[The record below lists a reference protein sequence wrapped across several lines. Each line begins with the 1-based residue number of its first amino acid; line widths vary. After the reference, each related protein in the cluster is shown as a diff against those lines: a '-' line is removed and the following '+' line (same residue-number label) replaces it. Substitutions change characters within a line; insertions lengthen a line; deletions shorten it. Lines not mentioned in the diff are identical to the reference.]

1 MSETASSRQSWLHHL
16 AQAGVIW
23 VESHG
28 QDLLHVSKILLAT
41 LLALGLSL
49 VFDLAKPGTAM
60 VTVIIV
66 LQPRSGLVLAKGFY
80 RFIGTS
86 VGVVVSI
93 ILAASFTQ
101 QPILFLAAGACWLA
115 FCTAGST
122 IFRNFQ
128 SYAFVLAGYTLV
140 IVGLPAALQPAQAF
154 DIAMTR
160 LSEVMLGL
168 LCAGVVSDVLF
179 PQHLSDVL
187 LLTVRKRFADFKK
200 FIALDDSAAV
210 SRPARE
216 RLVLRF
222 IGEVISLEALR
233 TSSVFESAAGHLQSL
248 QLRQLNNAFMTA
260 STTFHSLDQL
270 FGRLQAGGKRSTLD
284 ALMME
289 YRAIARALSSEDRT
303 QLKQVRNG
311 VPGRLA
317 ALRRGL
323 AASSLDSDGSHLLDF
338 DSATELLAR
347 FADELVIYARIHAV
361 VIQAEMHMAD
371 DVQLPAHYV
380 ARTDPTLIVT
390 SALRAAIGFILSA
403 WFWIQTGWVSGT
415 DAVVMA
421 TVVSALFAAA
431 PSPIKVVRQFM
442 IGGALGGFFGFLS
455 AYYLQSQAENFTM
468 LCIALAPFILIGA
481 WLTTTRKYAG
491 IGTGILLF
499 FFSYA
504 SIGSNYQFDM
514 LELLNGMAGGLF
526 GVAIASVM
534 YQIIDPSD
542 SRWIKRRLARA
553 LRNQVVEAC
562 GRPLPGLAGRFES
575 GTRDLLSRFAITHSL
590 DNEDDRAIMTWL
602 LSVLEIGRAV
612 IQLRQETLSI
622 AEPQVHA
629 RIDDAIRSIA
639 RLFARPSQGRLRL
652 ALDGVLAAIAVCGDM
667 PAVLAN
673 LHLMRG
679 AMLERVTVLTPAATT
694 APPSPLNPAT
704 NTTTGK

>member
-1 MSETASSRQSWLHHL
+1 MSETVSSRQSWLHHL

-41 LLALGLSL
+41 LMALGLSL
-49 VFDLAKPGTAM
+49 LFDLSKPGTAM

-86 VGVVVSI
+86 VGVIVSI
-93 ILAASFTQ
+93 ILAAAFTQ
-101 QPILFLAAGACWLA
+101 QPVLFLAAGACWLA

-179 PQHLSDVL
+179 PKHLSDVL

-216 RLVLRF
+216 RMVLRF

-233 TSSVFESAAGHLQSL
+233 TSSVFESASGHLQSL
-248 QLRQLNNAFMTA
+248 QLRQLNTAFMTA

-270 FGRLQAGGKRSTLD
+270 FGRLQAAGKRSTLE

-289 YRAIARALSSEDRT
+289 YRAIVRALSSQDRM

-311 VPGRLA
+311 IPGRLA

-323 AASSLDSDGSHLLDF
+323 AASSGDGSHLLDF

-347 FADELVIYARIHAV
+347 FADELLVYARIHAI

-455 AYYLQSQAENFTM
+455 AYYLQAQAENFTM

-481 WLTTTRKYAG
+481 WLTTTRKYSG

-499 FFSYA
+499 FLSYA

-514 LELLNGMAGGLF
+514 LELLNGMAGGLL

-562 GRPLPGLAGRFES
+562 NRPLPGLAGRFES
-575 GTRDLLSRFAITHSL
+575 GTRDLLARFAITHSL
-590 DNEDDRAIMTWL
+590 DNEDDRAVMTWL

-622 AEPQVHA
+622 GNPEVHGKIEA
-629 RIDDAIRSIA
+629 SIRGIA
-639 RLFARPSQGRLRL
+639 YLFARPSQSRLRA
-652 ALDGVLAAIAVCGDM
+652 ALDAVLAAIAACAEM

-679 AMLERVTVLTPAATT
+679 AMLERVTVLTPAETT
-694 APPSPLNPAT
+694 APLSPFNPAT
-704 NTTTGK
+704 DATTGN

>member
-1 MSETASSRQSWLHHL
+1 MSEIASNRESWLDHL
-16 AQAGVIW
+16 KHAAVSWLEG
-23 VESHG
+23 HG
-28 QDLLHVSKILLAT
+28 QDLLYVSKILLAT

-49 VFDLAKPGTAM
+49 LFDLSRPGTAM
-60 VTVIIV
+60 ITVVIV

-86 VGVVVSI
+86 VGVIMSI
-93 ILAASFTQ
+93 VLAASFSQ
-101 QPILFLAAGACWLA
+101 QPVLFLAAGACWLA

-122 IFRNFQ
+122 VFRNFQ

-140 IVGLPAALQPAQAF
+140 IVGLPAALQPDQAF

-179 PQHLSDVL
+179 PKRLSDVL
-187 LLTVRKRFADFKK
+187 LLTVRKRFADFKT
-200 FIALDDSAAV
+200 FIALDDVAPS

-216 RLVLRF
+216 RMVLRF

-233 TSSVFESAAGHLQSL
+233 TSSVFESATGHLQSL

-270 FGRLQAGGKRSTLD
+270 FGRLQAGGKLSTLN
-284 ALMME
+284 ALLME
-289 YRAIARALSSEDRT
+289 YKAIVRALSSQDRT
-303 QLKQVRNG
+303 QLAQVRLAL
-311 VPGRLA
+311 PQRLA

-323 AASSLDSDGSHLLDF
+323 ATANGSSSGNYSDSSHVLDF
-338 DSATELLAR
+338 DSAAELLAR
-347 FADELVIYARIHAV
+347 FADELQVYARIHAV
-361 VIQAEMHMAD
+361 VIQTDMHMRHMPD

-380 ARTDPTLIVT
+380 ARTDPTLVLT
-390 SALRAAIGFILSA
+390 SALRAAIGFGISSL
-403 WFWIQTGWVSGT
+403 FWIESGWVSGT

-431 PSPIKVVRQFM
+431 PSPIKIVRQFM

-455 AYYLQSQAENFTM
+455 AYYLQSQAENFAM

-481 WLTTTRKYAG
+481 WLTTTKKYSG

-514 LELLNGMAGGLF
+514 PALLNGMAGGLI
-526 GVAIASVM
+526 GVAVASVL
-534 YQIIDPSD
+534 YQVIDPSD

-553 LRNQVVEAC
+553 LRRQVEEAC
-562 GRPLPGLAGRFES
+562 SRPLPGLLGRFES

-590 DNEDDRAIMTWL
+590 DNPDDRDIMTGL
-602 LSVLEIGRAV
+602 LSVLETGRAV
-612 IQLRQETLSI
+612 IQLRQEMLAVTDRQAHDRIEQSI
-622 AEPQVHA
+622 
-629 RIDDAIRSIA
+629 RGIA
-639 RLFARPSQGRLRL
+639 YLFARPSQARLRA
-652 ALDGVLAAIAVCGDM
+652 ALDAVLAAIAVCGAL

-679 AMLERVTVLTPAATT
+679 AMLERVTVLTPAETST
-694 APPSPLNPAT
+694 ITSET
-704 NTTTGK
+704 

>member
-1 MSETASSRQSWLHHL
+1 MSDIASRRQSWLHHL

-23 VESHG
+23 IDNHG
-28 QDLLHVSKILLAT
+28 ENLLHVSKILIAT
-41 LLALGLSL
+41 MLALGLSL
-49 VFDLAKPGTAM
+49 LFDLSKPGTAM

-80 RFIGTS
+80 RFIGT
-86 VGVVVSI
+86 VIGVIMSI

-101 QPILFLAAGACWLA
+101 QPVLFLAAGACWVAL
-115 FCTAGST
+115 CTAGST

-140 IVGLPAALQPAQAF
+140 IVGLPAALQPDQAF

-160 LSEVMLGL
+160 LAEVMLGL

-179 PQHLSDVL
+179 PKHLSDVL
-187 LLTVRKRFADFKK
+187 LLTVRKRFADFKT
-200 FIALDDSAAV
+200 FIALDESSAV
-210 SRPARE
+210 SRPVRE
-216 RLVLRF
+216 RMVLRF

-270 FGRLQAGGKRSTLD
+270 FGRLQASGKRSTLN

-289 YRAIARALSSEDRT
+289 YKAIVRALSSQDRT
-303 QLKQVRNG
+303 QLKQIRNG
-311 VPGRLA
+311 LPQRLV
-317 ALRRGL
+317 ALRRAL
-323 AASSLDSDGSHLLDF
+323 AASIDSAASDPLDF
-338 DSATELLAR
+338 DSATELLTR
-347 FADELVIYARIHAV
+347 FADELLIYARIHAV

-380 ARTDPTLIVT
+380 ARTDPTLIFT
-390 SALRAAIGFILSA
+390 SALRAAIGFGISSL
-403 WFWIQTGWVSGT
+403 FWIQTGWVSGA

-431 PSPIKVVRQFM
+431 PAPVKIVRQFM
-442 IGGALGGFFGFLS
+442 IGAALGGFFGFLS

-481 WLTTTRKYAG
+481 WLTTTRKYSG

-499 FFSYA
+499 FFTYA

-514 LELLNGMAGGLF
+514 LELLNGMAGGLI

-553 LRNQVVEAC
+553 LRFQVVEAC
-562 GRPLPGLAGRFES
+562 NRPLPGLAGRFES

-590 DNEDDRAIMTWL
+590 DNEDDRGIMTWL

-612 IQLRQETLSI
+612 IQLRQEALSVDD
-622 AEPQVHA
+622 PQIHA
-629 RIDDAIRSIA
+629 RIDDSIYSIA
-639 RLFARPSQGRLRL
+639 RLFSRPNQTRLRA
-652 ALDGVLAAIAVCGDM
+652 ALDSVLATIAVCSDM
-667 PAVLAN
+667 PGVLAN

-679 AMLERVTVLTPAATT
+679 AMLERVTVLTPAETVSRPTT
-694 APPSPLNPAT
+694 PS
-704 NTTTGK
+704 TGN

>member
-1 MSETASSRQSWLHHL
+1 MSNIANSRQSWLHHL
-16 AQAGVIW
+16 TQAGVIW
-23 VESHG
+23 IDNHG
-28 QDLLHVSKILLAT
+28 QDLLHVSKILIAT
-41 LLALGLSL
+41 MLALGLSL
-49 VFDLAKPGTAM
+49 LFDLSKPGTAM

-86 VGVVVSI
+86 VGVIMSI

-101 QPILFLAAGACWLA
+101 QPVLFLAAGACWVAL
-115 FCTAGST
+115 CTAGST

-140 IVGLPAALQPAQAF
+140 IVGLPAALQPDQAF

-160 LSEVMLGL
+160 LAEVMLGL

-179 PQHLSDVL
+179 PKHLSDVL
-187 LLTVRKRFADFKK
+187 LLTVRKRFADFKT
-200 FIALDDSAAV
+200 FIALDESAAA

-216 RLVLRF
+216 RMVLRF

-270 FGRLQAGGKRSTLD
+270 FGRLQAGGKHSTLS

-289 YRAIARALSSEDRT
+289 YKAIARAFSSQDRMP
-303 QLKQVRNG
+303 LKQVRNG
-311 VPGRLA
+311 MPQRLA

-323 AASSLDSDGSHLLDF
+323 AAGSTGGSDSSNLLDF
-338 DSATELLAR
+338 DSAAELLAR
-347 FADELVIYARIHAV
+347 FAEELLIYARIHAV

-380 ARTDPTLIVT
+380 ARTDPTLIFT
-390 SALRAAIGFILSA
+390 SALRAAIGFGISA
-403 WFWIQTGWVSGT
+403 LFWIQTGWVSGA

-431 PSPIKVVRQFM
+431 PSPVKVVRQFM
-442 IGGALGGFFGFLS
+442 IGAALGGFFGFLS

-504 SIGSNYQFDM
+504 SIGSSYQFDM
-514 LELLNGMAGGLF
+514 LELLNGMAGGLI

-553 LRNQVVEAC
+553 LRFQVVEAC
-562 GRPLPGLAGRFES
+562 NRPLPGLAGRFES

-612 IQLRQETLSI
+612 IQLRQETLGISD
-622 AEPQVHA
+622 PQTHA
-629 RIDDAIRSIA
+629 RIDDSIRSIA
-639 RLFARPSQGRLRL
+639 HLFARPNQTRLRA
-652 ALDGVLAAIAVCGDM
+652 ALDSVLATIVVCRDM
-667 PAVLAN
+667 PGVLAN

-679 AMLERVTVLTPAATT
+679 AMLERVTVLTPAET
-694 APPSPLNPAT
+694 ASKP
-704 NTTTGK
+704 TTTSTGN

>member
-16 AQAGVIW
+16 TQAGVIW
-23 VESHG
+23 VENHG
-28 QDLLHVSKILLAT
+28 QDLLHVSKVLLAS

-49 VFDLAKPGTAM
+49 LFDLSKPGTAM

-80 RFIGTS
+80 RFIGTT
-86 VGVVVSI
+86 VGVIVSI
-93 ILAASFTQ
+93 VLAASFTQ
-101 QPILFLAAGACWLA
+101 QPVLFLAAGACWLA

-140 IVGLPAALQPAQAF
+140 IVGLPAALQPTQAF

-179 PQHLSDVL
+179 PKHLSDVL
-187 LLTVRKRFADFKK
+187 LLTVRKRFADFKT
-200 FIALDDSAAV
+200 FIALDDSAAI

-216 RLVLRF
+216 RMVLRF

-233 TSSVFESAAGHLQSL
+233 TSSVFESTNGHLQSL

-270 FGRLQAGGKRSTLD
+270 FGRLQSAGKRSTLE

-289 YRAIARALSSEDRT
+289 YRAIVRALSSQDRL
-303 QLKQVRNG
+303 QLKQLRNG
-311 VPGRLA
+311 VPARLA

-323 AASSLDSDGSHLLDF
+323 AASSGDGDGSNLLDF
-338 DSATELLAR
+338 DSAAELLAR
-347 FADELVIYARIHAV
+347 FTDELLIYARIHAV
-361 VIQAEMHMAD
+361 VIQAEMQVGD

-380 ARTDPTLIVT
+380 ARTDPTLILT
-390 SALRAAIGFILSA
+390 SALRAAIGFGISSL
-403 WFWIQTGWVSGT
+403 FWIQTGWVSGT

-468 LCIALAPFILIGA
+468 LCLALTPFIAIGA
-481 WLTTTRKYAG
+481 WLTTTRQYSG

-504 SIGSNYQFDM
+504 SIGSSYQFDM
-514 LELLNGMAGGLF
+514 LELLNGMTGGLI
-526 GVAIASVM
+526 GVAIASVL

-562 GRPLPGLAGRFES
+562 SRPLPGLAGRFES
-575 GTRDLLSRFAITHSL
+575 GTRDLLARFAITHSL
-590 DNEDDRAIMTWL
+590 DDEDDRAIMTWL

-639 RLFARPSQGRLRL
+639 QLFARPSQTRLRS
-652 ALDGVLAAIAVCGDM
+652 ALDAVLAAIAVCADM

-679 AMLERVTVLTPAATT
+679 AMLERVTVLTPAETT
-694 APPSPLNPAT
+694 APPAPLDP
-704 NTTTGK
+704 TTITGK

>member
-1 MSETASSRQSWLHHL
+1 MSETASSRQPWLHHL

-23 VESHG
+23 VENHG

-49 VFDLAKPGTAM
+49 LFDLSKPGTAM

-86 VGVVVSI
+86 VGVVMSI
-93 ILAASFTQ
+93 ILAAAFTQ
-101 QPILFLAAGACWLA
+101 QPVLFLAAGACWLA
-115 FCTAGST
+115 LCTAGST

-140 IVGLPAALQPAQAF
+140 IVGLPAALQPTQAF

-187 LLTVRKRFADFKK
+187 LLTVRKRFADFKT
-200 FIALDDSAAV
+200 FIALDDSTAV

-216 RLVLRF
+216 RMVLRF

-233 TSSVFESAAGHLQSL
+233 TSSVFESASGYLQSL
-248 QLRQLNNAFMTA
+248 QLRQLNTAFMTA

-270 FGRLQAGGKRSTLD
+270 FGRLQAAGKQSTLD

-289 YRAIARALSSEDRT
+289 YKAIARALSSQDRT

-311 VPGRLA
+311 LPQRLT

-323 AASSLDSDGSHLLDF
+323 AASSGDGSHLLDF

-347 FADELVIYARIHAV
+347 FADELVIYARIHAI
-361 VIQAEMHMAD
+361 VIQAEMHMED

-390 SALRAAIGFILSA
+390 SALRAALGFILSA

-431 PSPIKVVRQFM
+431 PSPVKVVRQFM
-442 IGGALGGFFGFLS
+442 IGAALGGFFGFLS

-504 SIGSNYQFDM
+504 SIGSSYQFDM
-514 LELLNGMAGGLF
+514 LELLNGMAGGLI

-562 GRPLPGLAGRFES
+562 NRPLPGLAGRFES

-590 DNEDDRAIMTWL
+590 NNEDDRAIMTWL

-612 IQLRQETLSI
+612 IQLRQETLDI
-622 AEPQVHA
+622 GNPQAHEK
-629 RIDDAIRSIA
+629 IDDSIRCIA
-639 RLFARPSQGRLRL
+639 HLFARPNQNRLRT
-652 ALDGVLAAIAVCGDM
+652 ALDAVLAAIAVCSEM

-679 AMLERVTVLTPAATT
+679 AMLERVTVLTPAETT
-694 APPSPLNPAT
+694 APPSPLNPT
-704 NTTTGK
+704 TTTGK